1 MGNTTGY
8 MNKLFAVVRIKWT
21 CIIRNA
27 SIMVG
32 PILTVGMVWM
42 YKVLYGSMVDG
53 ELPPIL
59 TGIILSLGIS
69 MNICMDGFM
78 MVGMAIAEEKEKHTL
93 RVLMTSSVTGAQY
106 FVGSI
111 LFPFVITV
119 AVNFVVL
126 LISQVSIE
134 YVSIPAFFL
143 ISVTA
148 SLISC
153 VLGMIVGIC
162 ASNQMNASLIA
173 YPLLMVFMMIP
184 ILGNM
189 SEAVRK
195 VSGFLFTGVLTE
207 MTDCFANETRYV
219 VKPLDVAVLV
229 GELIISVLVF
239 LILYKKNGYE
249 KD

>member
-8 MNKLFAVVRIKWT
+8 MNKLFAVARIKWT

-93 RVLMTSSVTGAQY
+93 RVLMTSSAVSYTHLTLPTSV
-106 FVGSI
+106 FV
-111 LFPFVITV
+111 
-119 AVNFVVL
+119 
-126 LISQVSIE
+126 
-134 YVSIPAFFL
+134 
-143 ISVTA
+143 
-148 SLISC
+148 
-153 VLGMIVGIC
+153 
-162 ASNQMNASLIA
+162 
-173 YPLLMVFMMIP
+173 
-184 ILGNM
+184 
-189 SEAVRK
+189 
-195 VSGFLFTGVLTE
+195 
-207 MTDCFANETRYV
+207 
-219 VKPLDVAVLV
+219 
-229 GELIISVLVF
+229 
-239 LILYKKNGYE
+239 
-249 KD
+249 